1 MPCLYDAQFA
11 LDLIQ
16 NLSLQDNS
24 TSLIVSPICITL
36 ALTLAYIGSAGNTR
50 CEFQHRFKIND
61 ISEHQF
67 LSRVSKFVESSNA
80 EDALYNAWSQ
90 GYIDLKRNIREE
102 YQKKLATLFGTSFKR
117 LDFTNQ
123 QLAAKTINFDVSQHT
138 NGKIKKVIFL
148 LSTIYMRAPWYKNF
162 GINDTKNKTFH
173 LNSNTQ
179 RSIEM
184 MHMGPTKIQDSCKY
198 AENNLFR
205 MLQLPYAKSSN
216 SSVDSDD
223 LFAFKKFSNLRFNI
237 LLPKKR
243 FGLDS
248 ALQKMDA
255 ASFLGLLNTAYEAS
269 LIASSHR
276 IHF

>member
-102 YQKKLATLFGTSFKR
+102 YQK
-117 LDFTNQ
+117 N
-123 QLAAKTINFDVSQHT
+123 
-138 NGKIKKVIFL
+138 IFL